1 MKIFKEIALL
11 RTFLGEIRS
20 AGNTVGLVPTMGA
33 LHRGHMALIQ
43 ASKKANSITVATI
56 YVNPTQFN
64 NASDLDK
71 YPRTLDNDLAMLDK
85 HNCDVVFC
93 PTNAE
98 MYEKESIVRFDF
110 DPLDNV
116 MEGKFRPGHF
126 SGVALVVSKL
136 FNIVEPDIAYFGQ
149 KDWQQMAVIMR
160 LVDELKF
167 NLIISSVPI
176 VSESDGLAM
185 SSRNRRLTPELR
197 TQAVC
202 IYQALNLAKRDLEK
216 GMPLES
222 VKKSVKETV
231 ERQPD
236 MKLEYFELA
245 DRLNLTSVN
254 TVKNGSQAIMCI
266 AAFAG
271 EVRLID
277 NMFLD

>member
-71 YPRTLDNDLAMLDK
+71 YPRTLDSDLAMLDK

-176 VSESDGLAM
+176 VREPDGLAM

-216 GMPLES
+216 GMSLEA